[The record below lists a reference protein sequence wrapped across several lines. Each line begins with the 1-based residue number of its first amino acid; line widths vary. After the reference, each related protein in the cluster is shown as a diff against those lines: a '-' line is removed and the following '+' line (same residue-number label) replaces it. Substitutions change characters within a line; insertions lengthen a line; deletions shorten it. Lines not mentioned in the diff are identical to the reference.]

1 MEGAGVRVKF
11 AKDGSYTLHDERSKA
26 DEKLIA
32 RLKQQNEK
40 LKEENDKLHE
50 LAAHYR
56 ERYQSLVNKL
66 VAKVDEVG
74 RG

>member
-1 MEGAGVRVKF
+1 MEGAWVSNKELSLEV
-11 AKDGSYTLHDERSKA
+11 ERMK
-26 DEKLIA
+26 
-32 RLKQQNEK
+32 RRNEK

-66 VAKVDEVG
+66 VAKVDAVE